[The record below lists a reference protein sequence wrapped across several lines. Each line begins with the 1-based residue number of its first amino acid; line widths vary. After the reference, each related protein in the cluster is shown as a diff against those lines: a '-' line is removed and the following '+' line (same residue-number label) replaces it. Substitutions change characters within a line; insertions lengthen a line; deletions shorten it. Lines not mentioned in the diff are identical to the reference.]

1 MHLVR
6 CIAVS
11 AEGGFKIN
19 GSPRIGKGPM
29 NSKEVS
35 DTSNKVSPS
44 RPTQAGRI
52 EQCQEAIK
60 EATKCLGNGDKDCV
74 TKLIEELVR
83 NQCHNGN
90 AVGKEIADRVRGVV
104 HELWLVSDNEHRCG
118 LLKMLKDLDVSKGW
132 VKMALSTSKKDW
144 NKWLV
149 RCGIDWEGKATRNDI
164 VSQLEDL
171 LRRFGWSETWMC
183 EELWRFVGV
192 DVDEF
197 RRHDIEPCSWLNG
210 LEKLSDLRR
219 PYWLGLRASDLAT
232 GKLDDEIALEIGT
245 TNSIDAVFFPVLLG
259 TIKTPGL
266 AIKWK
271 KSMPAAKY
279 VSKSIGLSY
288 YVDLGTDKWPWPI
301 ELSVDEFERMLN
313 GFGDEELAEFIAG
326 EVDGDGVVWYD
337 YENGYV
343 AVSITACKNCPKRL
357 ILDVLKEV
365 IARRFGIVGNDGS
378 LGGAYALVFGG
389 EDAVKLLRRIAKY
402 IHHPLRR
409 LRAEL
414 ILALHDRRISP
425 EEFEELYKPTKYKR
439 GEPDVKRNRGLDA
452 LVRAAPQTHTHG
464 DLDPWALLDRELIF
478 MGRKEDVVGVVDINP
493 PHART

>member
-1 MHLVR
+1 
-6 CIAVS
+6 
-11 AEGGFKIN
+11 
-19 GSPRIGKGPM
+19 
-29 NSKEVS
+29 
-35 DTSNKVSPS
+35 
-44 RPTQAGRI
+44 
-52 EQCQEAIK
+52 
-60 EATKCLGNGDKDCV
+60 
-74 TKLIEELVR
+74 
-83 NQCHNGN
+83 
-90 AVGKEIADRVRGVV
+90 
-104 HELWLVSDNEHRCG
+104 
-118 LLKMLKDLDVSKGW
+118 
-132 VKMALSTSKKDW
+132 
-144 NKWLV
+144 
-149 RCGIDWEGKATRNDI
+149 
-164 VSQLEDL
+164 
-171 LRRFGWSETWMC
+171 
-183 EELWRFVGV
+183 
-192 DVDEF
+192 
-197 RRHDIEPCSWLNG
+197 
-210 LEKLSDLRR
+210 
-219 PYWLGLRASDLAT
+219 
-232 GKLDDEIALEIGT
+232 
-245 TNSIDAVFFPVLLG
+245 VLLG

-301 ELSVDEFERMLN
+301 ELGVDEFERMLN
-313 GFGDEELAEFIAG
+313 GFGNEELAEFVAG

-378 LGGAYALVFGG
+378 LGGAYALVFGS
-389 EDAVKLLRRIAKY
+389 EDTVKLLRRIAKY

-414 ILALHDRRISP
+414 ILALYDGRISP

>member
-1 MHLVR
+1 M
-6 CIAVS
+6 
-11 AEGGFKIN
+11 
-19 GSPRIGKGPM
+19 
-29 NSKEVS
+29 
-35 DTSNKVSPS
+35 PS
-44 RPTQAGRI
+44 ELSIVIKLKPT
-52 EQCQEAIK
+52 
-60 EATKCLGNGDKDCV
+60 
-74 TKLIEELVR
+74 
-83 NQCHNGN
+83 
-90 AVGKEIADRVRGVV
+90 
-104 HELWLVSDNEHRCG
+104 RCG

-149 RCGIDWEGKATRNDI
+149 RCGIDWKGRATRND
-164 VSQLEDL
+164 VVKDLENL
-171 LRRFGWSETWMC
+171 LGERFGWSEVRMC
-183 EELWRFVGV
+183 EELWKFVGV
-192 DVDEF
+192 DVNEF
-197 RRHDIEPCSWLNG
+197 SRHGIEPCSWFNG

-232 GKLDDEIALEIGT
+232 GKLNDKIALEIGT

-288 YVDLGTDKWPWPI
+288 YIDLGINEWPWPTG
-301 ELSVDEFERMLN
+301 LDADEFERILN
-313 GFGDEELAEFIAG
+313 AFSDEELAEFIAG
-326 EVDGDGVVWYD
+326 EMDGDGVVLYNH
-337 YENGYV
+337 ENGYV

-389 EDAVKLLRRIAKY
+389 EDAVKLLRRVVKY

-414 ILALHDRRISP
+414 ILAHYEGRIDD
-425 EEFEELYKPTKYKR
+425 EELEELYKMTKYEQGK
-439 GEPDVKRNRGLDA
+439 DDIKRNRGLEA
-452 LVRAAPQTHTHG
+452 LARAAPQTHTHG
-464 DLDPWALLDRELIF
+464 DLDPWALLDRELVF